1 MDDPKYKSKN
11 LFEEIQYMVKLP
23 NFITKI
29 QDPVYTPQ
37 DATTLFAQIK
47 HLLKIPPLIQP
58 IQDIQSTQDGFDST
72 QDNIDE
78 NDLNQ
83 ENDVKINDRCKIDP
97 RKSIKAANSQNGNQF
112 NDKLNNIVNS
122 KLFGVVVKGSLPKE
136 TKNPISDKD
145 DDICHVNVKS
155 CKQRTPERK
164 CERKK
169 TNTSL
174 KHFENIMRIDCDL
187 KSKILLEKH
196 NLKYLFGNKKKY
208 AKKVN
213 RNTQSN
219 ESISTPSYPSSLVNS
234 YSMPATPSSITTET
248 NSSFGST
255 ISSSSSKNSSLTC
268 KSIINRLRKSHFNQN
283 SNADSYTAYCTKKTI
298 EQSMKKRR
306 SKKELLDFNEKVLIW
321 KQTRLESRS
330 GASTPI
336 SGMDLA
342 ETPPATPLNF
352 NEETNPI
359 EVNQFN
365 NELSMI
371 INEYEVKNNDNLI
384 SNDEFFADLF

>member
-11 LFEEIQYMVKLP
+11 LFDEIQYMVKLP
-23 NFITKI
+23 NLITKI
-29 QDPVYTPQ
+29 QDPVYKPE
-37 DATTLFAQIK
+37 DATNLFAQIK
-47 HLLKIPPLIQP
+47 DLLKIPSLIEP
-58 IQDIQSTQDGFDST
+58 IQDIQSNEDGLDST

-83 ENDVKINDRCKIDP
+83 ENDVKINNGCKIDP
-97 RKSIKAANSQNGNQF
+97 RKSIKAANSQNENQF
-112 NDKLNNIVNS
+112 NVKLNNIVNS

-136 TKNPISDKD
+136 TKTPICDKN
-145 DDICHVNVKS
+145 DDICHVKS
-155 CKQRTPERK
+155 CKPPERK
-164 CERKK
+164 SERKK
-169 TNTSL
+169 NNTSL
-174 KHFENIMRIDCDL
+174 KHFDNIMRIDCDL

-196 NLKYLFGNKKKY
+196 NLKYLFGHKKKY
-208 AKKVN
+208 TKKAN

-219 ESISTPSYPSSLVNS
+219 GSISTPSYPCSLVNS
-234 YSMPATPSSITTET
+234 YLMPATPSSITTET
-248 NSSFGST
+248 TYSSFGSS

-283 SNADSYTAYCTKKTI
+283 QNADSYTAYCTKKTI
-298 EQSMKKRR
+298 EQSMKKR

-336 SGMDLA
+336 EGMDLA
-342 ETPPATPLNF
+342 ETPPATPHF
-352 NEETNPI
+352 FDEETNPI
-359 EVNQFN
+359 EMNQFN